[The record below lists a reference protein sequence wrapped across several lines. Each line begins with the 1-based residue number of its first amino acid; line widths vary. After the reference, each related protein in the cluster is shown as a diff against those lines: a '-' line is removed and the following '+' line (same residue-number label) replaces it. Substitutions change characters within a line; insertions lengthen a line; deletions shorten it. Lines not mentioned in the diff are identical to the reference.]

1 MAHVTSVQEYKRA
14 TVPALPESQKF
25 WLDEEFRKLERV
37 LENHSFLL
45 NINYGAFSST
55 VDQFAAVA
63 NTAYGVTYNSTE
75 FTKGI
80 SIGSPSSR
88 LVVNKSGVYNF
99 QFSIQFDKTSAS
111 VGYVYVWARVNGVDI
126 PNSATKLAIQGP
138 TAEIVAA
145 WNFVLELNAN
155 DYFEL
160 MWSTDNTGCHI
171 SHEVAASP
179 VPAIPS
185 VLISVTEIL

>member
-1 MAHVTSVQEYKRA
+1 MALVTSVQADKRA
-14 TVPALPESQKF
+14 ALPALPTSEKF
-25 WLDEEFRKLERV
+25 WLEEEFRKLERV

-45 NINYGAFSST
+45 NSNYRSFTSN
-55 VDQFAAVA
+55 VDQFASSA

-75 FTKGI
+75 FSKGI
-80 SIGSPSSR
+80 SIGTPASR
-88 LVVNKSGVYNF
+88 LIVNKTGVYNF
-99 QFSIQFDKTSAS
+99 QFSLQLDKTSAS
-111 VGYVYVWARVNGVDI
+111 LGYVYVWARVNGTDV
-126 PNSATKLAIQGP
+126 PNSGTKLAIQGP

-160 MWSTDNTGCHI
+160 MWSTNSTGCHI
-171 SHEVAASP
+171 SHEPATSP

-185 VLISVTEIL
+185 VLMSVTEIL

>member
-1 MAHVTSVQEYKRA
+1 MAHVPSVQEYKRA
-14 TVPALPESQKF
+14 TSPALPESQKY
-25 WLDEEFRKLERV
+25 WLEEEFRKLERV

-45 NINYGAFSST
+45 NINYGVFSST

-63 NTAYGVTYNSTE
+63 NTAYAVTYNSTE
-75 FTKGI
+75 FTRGV
-80 SIGSPSSR
+80 SIGSPTSR
-88 LVVNKSGVYNF
+88 IVVNKLGVYNF
-99 QFSIQFDKTSAS
+99 QFSLQLDKSSAS
-111 VGYVYVWARVNGVDI
+111 LGYVYVWARVNGTDI

-138 TAEIVAA
+138 AAEIVAA
-145 WNFVLELNAN
+145 WNFILELNAN

-171 SHEVAASP
+171 SHEVATSP

-185 VLISVTEIL
+185 VLMSVTEII